1 MRSPGLAL
9 ILAVA
14 LVAGGGS
21 RVGAEA
27 IDSIDE
33 RIAQLE
39 RSGDYKLRLS
49 AAVHLAKSEDPR
61 AAEAMV
67 RVLENEGSKTLRR
80 LAALSLGK
88 MVTDETPAK
97 LRGQV
102 ERALAHAAENDADR
116 KVRKH
121 AQHSLE
127 TLAEVPTR
135 PDTGPTR
142 VPTATA
148 TPTTPRTPALAPPRP
163 GTRGVFLHVGAPRDA
178 SKRAPKGLAPQ
189 LHDAVRAVLR
199 KKMPEYRLDWSSQGL
214 PTADELAQTRMRA
227 YRVQP
232 SVMAFRI
239 DKRGVQAEVECTVAL
254 QVNPWQ
260 GSDSAERW
268 SEQQAASATGRG
280 RVLGAN
286 RQDAIAAAQRDCV
299 VTVAERITSEQ
310 VVPFLRRLEAAKD

>member
-21 RVGAEA
+21 RAGAEA

-33 RIAQLE
+33 HVAQLE

-49 AAVHLAKSEDPR
+49 AAVQLAKSEDPR
-61 AAEAMV
+61 AAGAMV
-67 RVLENEGSKTLRR
+67 RVLENEDSKTLRR
-80 LAALSLGK
+80 LAALSLGN
-88 MVTDETPAK
+88 MVTDETPAR

-102 ERALAHAAENDADR
+102 ERALAAAAENDADR
-116 KVRKH
+116 KVRRH
-121 AQHSLE
+121 AQRSLE
-127 TLAEVPTR
+127 KLAEVPAR
-135 PDTGPTR
+135 PDTGKS
-142 VPTATA
+142 ATQTQ
-148 TPTTPRTPALAPPRP
+148 TPPRTPALAPPRA
-163 GTRGVFLHVGAPRDA
+163 GTRGVFLHVGSPRDA

-199 KKMPEYRLDWSSQGL
+199 KKVPEYRLEWSSQGL
-214 PTADELAQTRMRA
+214 PTADQLTQARMRA

-239 DKRGVQAEVECTVAL
+239 DKRGAQAEIECTVAL

>member
-1 MRSPGLAL
+1 MRAPGVALLLAM
-9 ILAVA
+9 V
-14 LVAGGGS
+14 LVAGWRS
-21 RVGAEA
+21 KAGAEA

-39 RSGDYKLRLS
+39 RGGDYKVRLS
-49 AAVHLAKSEDPR
+49 AAVQLAKSDDPR

-67 RVLENEGSKTLRR
+67 RVLESEGSKTMRR
-80 LAALSLGK
+80 LAALSLGT
-88 MVTDETPAK
+88 MVDGDTPSK

-102 ERALAHAAENDADR
+102 ERALTHAAESDADR
-116 KVRKH
+116 KVRRH
-121 AQHSLE
+121 AQRSLE
-127 TLAEVPTR
+127 KLAEVPTR
-135 PDTGPTR
+135 PDPGKSSNQTRRPT
-142 VPTATA
+142 
-148 TPTTPRTPALAPPRP
+148 LAPPRP
-163 GTRGVFLHVGAPRDA
+163 GARGVFLHVGTPRDA

-199 KKMPEYRLDWSSQGL
+199 KKAPEYRLDWPSPSL
-214 PTADELAQTRMRA
+214 PTADELTQARVRA

-239 DKRGVQAEVECTVAL
+239 DARGSQAEVECTVAL

-280 RVLGAN
+280 RVRGAN